1 MSGRRHA
8 RHVRLFRSKHC
19 LLPEHGWFD
28 DACCYCSEHRD
39 YSDNRFILFV
49 GSVAWF
55 VSVCW
60 RIDYLCCD
68 CHNAC
73 CYCAEYRVYADAWF
87 SLSAWWVDW
96 LLPIC
101 GNLDRLHCD
110 NNNNGVVY
118 SAGCYCA
125 EYWNY
130 SDYFDSSD
138 DANNCLCVYHHLN
151 NYLCGYYHHI
161 HIAANVSGC
170 DSVYVDR
177 RHLPLDQTVLRLIYS

>member
-8 RHVRLFRSKHC
+8 RHVRLFRSEHY
-19 LLPEHGWFD
+19 LLPEYG
-28 DACCYCSEHRD
+28 CSDNGSDSPKHCT
-39 YSDNRFILFV
+39 YSDDWFILFV

-60 RIDYLCCD
+60 RINYVCCD
-68 CHNAC
+68 FHDAC
-73 CYCAEYRVYADAWF
+73 CYCTKYWDCSDYFDGNDV
-87 SLSAWWVDW
+87 SAHWD
-96 LLPIC
+96 LA
-101 GNLDRLHCD
+101 G
-110 NNNNGVVY
+110 NGVLSRRICRNVSVCWRIDY
-118 SAGCYCA
+118 VCSNYHSTSCYCA
-125 EYWNY
+125 EYWNC

-138 DANNCLCVYHHLN
+138 DANN
-151 NYLCGYYHHI
+151 YLCGYYNHI